1 MEQHQTYQMGTFIA
15 ELRKERQMTQKEL
28 AAKLGVTDKAVSK
41 WERSLSCPD
50 IALLMPL
57 AEALG
62 VTVSEL
68 LSGRQ
73 QASEAEERAAQSA
86 LRYSQQTLLERLGQ
100 AKQAML
106 AILTGVF
113 LLSAGICVLCD
124 FLLTGGMS
132 WSWIVLLSL
141 AFAWAAVRPLFL
153 GGEGTLRKLLLA
165 VSAGILPYLAGLSL
179 ALRRPAVFQLGAC
192 IALLSVGWAWG
203 IFWLLVKKAPRRRW
217 RKLQMTA
224 AVCLLTVPLSW
235 AIRAVAAWML
245 WEPVGAAL
253 ADGAVN
259 TLSAVLAAA
268 GFFLWDM
275 LAARR
280 GERGRDRC
288 APCGRGAGD
297 GEDA

>member
-1 MEQHQTYQMGTFIA
+1 MEQHQTHQMGALIA
-15 ELRKERQMTQKEL
+15 KLRKERNMTQKEL

-50 IALLMPL
+50 
-57 AEALG
+57 
-62 VTVSEL
+62 
-68 LSGRQ
+68 
-73 QASEAEERAAQSA
+73 
-86 LRYSQQTLLERLGQ
+86 
-100 AKQAML
+100 
-106 AILTGVF
+106 
-113 LLSAGICVLCD
+113 
-124 FLLTGGMS
+124 
-132 WSWIVLLSL
+132 
-141 AFAWAAVRPLFL
+141 
-153 GGEGTLRKLLLA
+153 
-165 VSAGILPYLAGLSL
+165 
-179 ALRRPAVFQLGAC
+179 

-235 AIRAVAAWML
+235 AIRSVAAWML
-245 WEPVGAAL
+245 REPVGAAL

-288 APCGRGAGD
+288 TPCGRGAGD